1 MKLYNTLTRKK
12 EDFSP
17 MDGKCVRMYSCGPT
31 VYNYAHIGNLRT
43 YIFMDLLRRTLRYE
57 GYKIKGVMNITDVGH
72 LLSDSDDG
80 EDKMQKAAREQNKN
94 PYEIAEYY
102 TKVFFEDLAKLNI
115 GRPELTPKAT
125 DHIPDMIKYVEG
137 LMEKGVAY
145 ETSDGIYFDISKFP
159 KYGMLSGIKLD
170 EQQAGARVEVND
182 GKRHPADFALW
193 KKAPK
198 EHIMQW
204 ESPWGM
210 SYPGWH
216 IECSAMS
223 KKYLG
228 EVFDIHTG
236 GVDHIPI
243 HHENE
248 IAQSETLTGKNPAR
262 FWMHGEFMLVNG
274 GKMSKS
280 LGNTYTIAQLEQ
292 MGYKP
297 MHFRY
302 FCLNAH
308 YRKKL
313 NFTFEGLDGAK
324 VSYERLGSLLLKH
337 KASEAKTDEKLLAE
351 YKKQFEDNITD
362 DLNIP
367 GALGVLWTMVK
378 EPFSKDIYAL
388 ALDFDKVFGL
398 SLADYKEEKKEL
410 EVPAE
415 VKAIAEERFEA
426 RKNKDWAKSDELRN
440 KLSEL
445 GYNVKD
451 AKDGYELSLK
461 D

>member
-1 MKLYNTLTRKK
+1 
-12 EDFSP
+12 

-451 AKDGYELSLK
+451 SKDGYELSLK